1 MKPMLLPTLDR
12 SLDQYTVKLE
22 PGYTVLPSE
31 VEVFD
36 AVCCV
41 LQGLSHLHRAQPAL
55 VHR

>member
-1 MKPMLLPTLDR
+1 MLLPTLDR